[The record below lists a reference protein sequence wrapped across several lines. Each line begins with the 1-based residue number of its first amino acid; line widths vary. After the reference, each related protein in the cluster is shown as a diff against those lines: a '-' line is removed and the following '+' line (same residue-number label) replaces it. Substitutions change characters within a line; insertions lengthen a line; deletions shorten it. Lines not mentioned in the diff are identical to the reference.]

1 MKNPVDRPE
10 HATDTVRRMPAAG
23 RRLDRLF
30 TITDTGGG
38 HRMSPSILVVDDEPT
53 MQQLLEGYLEDQGYR
68 VATVGSGREAL
79 ARIEAQ
85 EFDVVVADIR
95 LPDVSGLAVLERS
108 RSVNPATAV
117 VLMTGHATLET
128 AVEAL
133 RKGAGDFLQKP
144 FRLEDLARCLRR
156 LLRRRAAGRE
166 PGEPAP
172 PRSGVD
178 ETLVGENAAMRALRE
193 QIARCA
199 PMPSN
204 VLITGE
210 SGTGK
215 ELVACAIHAASPRRA
230 APFVPVNCGAI
241 PEALLES
248 QLFGHVKGAFTS
260 AVQANPGLFVA
271 AHGGTLFLDEIAELP
286 FPLQVKLLR
295 VLEERQVWAVGA
307 SKPLSVD
314 VRVIAS
320 TNRDLSREIEARR
333 FRADLFYRL
342 DVVHLQLPALRER
355 RSDIPLLVDHFIRRL
370 NVRLNRRVHGIDP
383 AALHVLV
390 NHGWKGNVR
399 ELENLLE
406 RAMILGDGD
415 AIRLHH
421 LFPDVEAETPAS
433 GPSNLRVAVRRF
445 EREHIEEVLARTR
458 FRQAPRRPAARHQPG
473 VALSEAHRR
482 RPVGGAGATALSW
495 GASARSDRGGEP
507 WQPRRSTGRPRTWAT
522 SWRWST

>member
-1 MKNPVDRPE
+1 MR
-10 HATDTVRRMPAAG
+10 AG
-23 RRLDRLF
+23 CHLDRLF
-30 TITDTGGG
+30 AITDTGQGG
-38 HRMSPSILVVDDEPT
+38 YGMSPSILVVDDEPT
-53 MQQLLEGYLEDQGYR
+53 MRQLLEGFLEDQGYR
-68 VATVGSGREAL
+68 VATVGSGREAV

-85 EFDVVVADIR
+85 AFDVVVADIR

-108 RSVNPATAV
+108 RSLNPAIPV
-117 VLMTGHATLET
+117 VVMTGHATLDT

-133 RKGAGDFLQKP
+133 RRGACDFLQKP
-144 FRLEDLARCLRR
+144 FRLDDLARCLRR
-156 LLRRRAAGRE
+156 LLGRRAAD
-166 PGEPAP
+166 GEPAEQEGLP
-172 PRSGVD
+172 CSVG
-178 ETLVGENAAMRALRE
+178 ETLVGESPAMRALKE

-215 ELVACAIHAASPRRA
+215 ELVACAIHAASPRRE

-286 FPLQVKLLR
+286 FLLQVKLLR

-307 SKPLSVD
+307 SKPVAVD

-320 TNRDLSREIEARR
+320 TNRDLSREIEAQR

-342 DVVHLQLPALRER
+342 DVVHLHLPALRER

-370 NVRLNRRVHGIDP
+370 NVRLSRRVQGIDP
-383 AALHVLV
+383 GALHVLV

-399 ELENLLE
+399 ELENLIE
-406 RAMILGDGD
+406 RAMILGEGE
-415 AIRLHH
+415 AIQLDH
-421 LFPDVEAETPAS
+421 LFPDREAVGLAS
-433 GPSNLRVAVRRF
+433 GPANLRVAVRRF
-445 EREHIEEVLARTR
+445 EREHIEGVLARTR
-458 FRQAPRRPAARHQPG
+458 RDKRRAARLLGISLASLYRKLTGGP
-473 VALSEAHRR
+473 LSD
-482 RPVGGAGATALSW
+482 S
-495 GASARSDRGGEP
+495 GEP
-507 WQPRRSTGRPRTWAT
+507 R
-522 SWRWST
+522 